1 VIDDLDKRIIGR
13 LQGDLPLTPEPF
25 AELAQE
31 LGLTQAEVVARIAA
45 LAEAGVMRRFGATL
59 RHQQSGFPANV
70 MVAWRVEPGRI
81 DEVGACLAAQ
91 RRVSHC
97 YWRDPKAS
105 FPYNLYSMVHGR
117 SEEECRELVAE
128 MAAEAGVGEDDY
140 EMLFSV
146 EELKKTSMRYY

>member
-25 AELAQE
+25 AGLAAE
-31 LGLTQAEVVARIAA
+31 LGLTQAEVVARLAA
-45 LAEAGVMRRFGATL
+45 LAEGGVMRRFGATL

-70 MVAWRVEPGRI
+70 MVAWRVDSARI
-81 DEVGACLAAQ
+81 DEVGALLAAQ

-97 YWRDPKAS
+97 YWRDPRPS

-117 SEEECRELVAE
+117 SEEECRELVAR
-128 MAAEAGVGEDDY
+128 MAAEVEIDDY
-140 EMLFSV
+140 EMLFSL